1 MYVWFVFYNDIL
13 IGDRLVSF
21 YLSYFLRWEKK
32 FEYLMLIIY
41 IFYWKCIGLYLKLYN
56 IFNIYVIKLKIF

>member
-21 YLSYFLRWEKK
+21 YLSYFLCWEKK